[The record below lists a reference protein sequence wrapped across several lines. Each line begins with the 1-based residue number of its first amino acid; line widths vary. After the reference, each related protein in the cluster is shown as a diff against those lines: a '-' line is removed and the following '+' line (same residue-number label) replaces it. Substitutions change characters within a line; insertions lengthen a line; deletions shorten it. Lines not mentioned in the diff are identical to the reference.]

1 MKNTTIELGKS
12 AEKQLRKLPLTTVN
26 KFRKQL
32 AFLLTNLAH
41 PSLRIKK
48 KQGENA
54 FEARIDYHYRFTF
67 SINEDIIRVF
77 SIGPH
82 DEGLG
87 KK

>member
-1 MKNTTIELGKS
+1 MGMYLHETEQFKEEFDN
-12 AEKQLRKLPLTTVN
+12 LPLSIQ
-26 KFRKQL
+26 KKYRKQIR
-32 AFLLTNLAH
+32 FLLFNFFY

-48 KQGENA
+48 MRGYTNRW
-54 FEARIDYHYRFTF
+54 EARIDYHYRFTLYKEE
-67 SINEDIIRVF
+67 NELILI